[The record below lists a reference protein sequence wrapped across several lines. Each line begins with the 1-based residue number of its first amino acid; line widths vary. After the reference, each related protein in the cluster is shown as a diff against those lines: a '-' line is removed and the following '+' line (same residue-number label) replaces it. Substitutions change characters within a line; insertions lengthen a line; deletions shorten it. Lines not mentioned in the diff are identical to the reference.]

1 MRQIISSTDGKIE
14 AFRREI
20 EVVRAQESVQKAQAS
35 VAASHGGA
43 QSQLGSAAGSLKRLK
58 EQQMIREEKFRAA
71 DELEDMRTGG
81 DLDKKLR
88 DAGLL
93 GGSSSADDILA
104 RLSAP
109 PEGEPLRLNAP
120 NKDPLALPKE

>member
-1 MRQIISSTDGKIE
+1 MRRVLAVLGAGALASGCSASTSTTIDNE
-14 AFRREI
+14 
-20 EVVRAQESVQKAQAS
+20 KAQAS

-58 EQQMIREEKFRAA
+58 EQQMIREEKFKAA

-81 DLDKKLR
+81 DLDAKLR

-109 PEGEPLRLNAP
+109 ASGEPLRLNAP
-120 NKDPLALPKE
+120 NRDPLSLPRE